1 MKGHYY
7 FFIKR
12 MHFDKY
18 CKVMYLFY
26 KIIFARI
33 IFVTAMTLS
42 KIIIRS
48 SYRLLNATKN
58 FFPVF

>member
-18 CKVMYLFY
+18 CKVTYLFY
-26 KIIFARI
+26 KI

-58 FFPVF
+58 FFPAF